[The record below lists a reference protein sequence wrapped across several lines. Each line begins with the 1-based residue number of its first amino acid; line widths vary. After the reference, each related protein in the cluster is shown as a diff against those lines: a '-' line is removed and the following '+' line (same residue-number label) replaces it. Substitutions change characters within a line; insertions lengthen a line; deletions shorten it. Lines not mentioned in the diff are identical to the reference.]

1 MKIIIKIF
9 NINENKINKLQEVV
23 MRLFVPVLALGL
35 LAGVQEASA
44 QFSAQ
49 KDAQYIATL
58 KAVVNYKI
66 NDEEN
71 LKDIESLRQNQAFNQ
86 KLQRMLNKLQ
96 NTRTKNTTN
105 RRVQQILEKAGQ
117 DIYRL
122 LD

>member
-1 MKIIIKIF
+1 
-9 NINENKINKLQEVV
+9 

-66 NDEEN
+66 NDEEKYN
-71 LKDIESLRQNQAFNQ
+71 DTILACYRQWGGT
-86 KLQRMLNKLQ
+86 L
-96 NTRTKNTTN
+96 
-105 RRVQQILEKAGQ
+105 
-117 DIYRL
+117 
-122 LD
+122 

>member
-1 MKIIIKIF
+1 MRKI
-9 NINENKINKLQEVV
+9 LACAVLLGV
-23 MRLFVPVLALGL
+23 LFFPPS
-35 LAGVQEASA
+35 ASA

-66 NDEEN
+66 NDEEI
-71 LKDIESLRQNQAFNQ
+71 LQDIESLRQNKAFVQ

-105 RRVQQILEKAGQ
+105 TKVQQILEKAGQ

-122 LD
+122 LN

>member
-1 MKIIIKIF
+1 
-9 NINENKINKLQEVV
+9 

-71 LKDIESLRQNQAFNQ
+71 LKDH
-86 KLQRMLNKLQ
+86 
-96 NTRTKNTTN
+96 
-105 RRVQQILEKAGQ
+105 
-117 DIYRL
+117 
-122 LD
+122 

>member
-1 MKIIIKIF
+1 MRKIMCF
-9 NINENKINKLQEVV
+9 AV
-23 MRLFVPVLALGL
+23 FFGALL
-35 LAGVQEASA
+35 LNTEAFA

-66 NDEEN
+66 NDEEII
-71 LKDIESLRQNQAFNQ
+71 KDIESLRQNKTFNQ

-105 RRVQQILEKAGQ
+105 TKVQQILEKAGQ

>member
-1 MKIIIKIF
+1 
-9 NINENKINKLQEVV
+9 
-23 MRLFVPVLALGL
+23 MRLFTPL
-35 LAGVQEASA
+35 LAWSVIVGAQDAYA

-49 KDAQYIATL
+49 KDAQYLATL

-86 KLQRMLNKLQ
+86 KLQNMLNKLQ

-105 RRVQQILEKAGQ
+105 RKVQQILEKAGQ
-117 DIYRL
+117 DLDRL

>member
-1 MKIIIKIF
+1 
-9 NINENKINKLQEVV
+9 
-23 MRLFVPVLALGL
+23 MRLFAPL
-35 LAGVQEASA
+35 LAWSVVVGAQDAYA

-49 KDAQYIATL
+49 KDAQYLATL

-86 KLQRMLNKLQ
+86 KLQNMLNKLQ

-105 RRVQQILEKAGQ
+105 RKVQQILEKAGQ
-117 DIYRL
+117 DLYRL

>member
-1 MKIIIKIF
+1 
-9 NINENKINKLQEVV
+9 
-23 MRLFVPVLALGL
+23 MRLFAPVLALSLVVG
-35 LAGVQEASA
+35 AQNVSA

-58 KAVVNYKI
+58 KAVINYKI
-66 NDEEN
+66 DDEEN

-105 RRVQQILEKAGQ
+105 RRVQQILEKAGK
-117 DIYRL
+117 DIYNL